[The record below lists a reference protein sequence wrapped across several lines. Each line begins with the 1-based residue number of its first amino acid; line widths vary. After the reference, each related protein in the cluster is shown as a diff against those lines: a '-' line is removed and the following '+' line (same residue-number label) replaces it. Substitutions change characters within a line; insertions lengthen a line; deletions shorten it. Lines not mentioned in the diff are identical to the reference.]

1 MQNKDSIRYS
11 RHYSLPGFGEE
22 KQEKLQSSKV
32 LIVGAGGLGCPVLQ
46 YLTAAGIGT
55 IGLVDGDQVELSNLQ
70 RQVLYNMEDIGQ
82 SKAKVAIRKM
92 KKLNPDISFQCFDT
106 FIDAA
111 NIMEIMK
118 GFDVVV
124 DGTDNF
130 ESRYLINDAAVIL
143 GIPVVFGSI
152 LGFEGQVSVFNYG
165 EEGPTYRCLFPE
177 APNPL
182 DSPNCNE
189 LGVIGVLPGMVGT
202 LQANEII
209 KICTGIGKPLS
220 GKLLLIDA
228 LTNSQHAFGYP
239 LNPENKEIK
248 RLKKLHYDC
257 SIDQSDRSID
267 ASTFIAEEENW
278 KNYLIDVRTQ
288 EEYKRFN
295 RGGLNIP
302 LQNLSSQLNQL
313 KQMDKV
319 LLVCLSGSR
328 SKKALTYL
336 SEAGFE
342 NVLHLES
349 GYEGLKEGLNDN
361 LS

>member
-46 YLTAAGIGT
+46 YLTAAGIGM

-70 RQVLYNMEDIGQ
+70 RQVLYNMEDIGR
-82 SKAKVAIRKM
+82 SKAKIAIQKM
-92 KKLNPDISFQCFDT
+92 KKLNPDIIFQCFDT

-111 NIMEIMK
+111 NILEIME

-202 LQANEII
+202 LQANEVI

-220 GKLLLIDA
+220 GKLLIIDA
-228 LTNSQHAFGYP
+228 LTNSQQAFGYS
-239 LNPENKEIK
+239 LIPENKQIK
-248 RLKKLHYDC
+248 RLKHLYFDC
-257 SIDQSDRSID
+257 SIDQSNRIIS
-267 ASTFIAEEENW
+267 ASSFIAEEEKW
-278 KNYLIDVRTQ
+278 KNYLVDVRT
-288 EEYKRFN
+288 EEEHNRFN

-302 LQNLSSQLNQL
+302 LQKLPSELNQL
-313 KQMDKV
+313 KQMEKV
-319 LLVCLSGSR
+319 ILVCQSGSR

-336 SEAGFE
+336 RKAGFE
-342 NVLHLES
+342 NVFHLE
-349 GYEGLKEGLNDN
+349 GGHEALKKITL
-361 LS
+361 